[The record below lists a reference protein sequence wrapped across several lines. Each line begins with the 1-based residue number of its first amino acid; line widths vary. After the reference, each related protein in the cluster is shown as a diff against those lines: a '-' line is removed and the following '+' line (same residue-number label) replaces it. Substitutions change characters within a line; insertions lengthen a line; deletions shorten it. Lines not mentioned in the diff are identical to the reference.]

1 MNAMAHL
8 QINNLSCSYRDLKVL
23 DGVNLTLDKG
33 QVVSLI
39 GGSGSGKSTLLRVI
53 MGLTKPD
60 QGSIDIESDA
70 IDYNSPGSVR
80 SAREKIAIVFQQYNL
95 FHNMSVL
102 QNVMVTPVKVQK
114 RDPRKVREEALALL
128 AKVGLHSKSEAYPS
142 QLSGG
147 QQQRVAISRALALH
161 PHILLLDEVTSA
173 LDPELV
179 GEVLDTIR
187 TLANEGM
194 TMLLVS
200 HEMRFVREVSDQVAM
215 MDQGRII
222 EMGPPEQV
230 FDAPQNPR
238 TQAFMKKIAWH

>member
-1 MNAMAHL
+1 MAHL
-8 QINNLSCSYRDLKVL
+8 QVNNLSCSYGKLKVL
-23 DGVNLTLDKG
+23 DGVNLSLEKG

-53 MGLTKPD
+53 MGLTHPD
-60 QGSIDIESDA
+60 QGSIDIESQPV
-70 IDYNSPGSVR
+70 DYNSAASVR
-80 SAREKIAIVFQQYNL
+80 RAREKIAIVFQQYNL

-114 RDPRKVREEALALL
+114 RDADTVRQEALALL
-128 AKVGLHSKSEAYPS
+128 AKVGLQSKSSVYPG

-194 TMLLVS
+194 TMLIVS
-200 HEMRFVREVSDQVAM
+200 HEMRFVREVSDVVAM
-215 MDQGRII
+215 MDKGQII
-222 EMGPPEQV
+222 EMGPPEQL

>member
-1 MNAMAHL
+1 MAHL
-8 QINNLSCSYRDLKVL
+8 QVNNLSCSYGPLKVL
-23 DGVNLTLDKG
+23 DGVNLSLEKG

-60 QGSIDIESDA
+60 QGSIDLESQP
-70 IDYNSPGSVR
+70 IDYHSPGSVR

-114 RDPRKVREEALALL
+114 RPAAKVREEALALL
-128 AKVGLHSKSEAYPS
+128 AKVGLQSKSEVYPA

-179 GEVLDTIR
+179 GEVLDTVR

-194 TMLLVS
+194 TMLIVS

-215 MDQGRII
+215 MDKGRII

>member
-1 MNAMAHL
+1 MAHL
-8 QINNLSCSYRDLKVL
+8 QINNLSCSYGDLKVL

-53 MGLTKPD
+53 MGLTKPA

-70 IDYNSPGSVR
+70 IDYDSPVSVR
-80 SAREKIAIVFQQYNL
+80 NAREKIAIVFQQYNL
-95 FHNMSVL
+95 FHNMNVL

-114 RDPRKVREEALALL
+114 RDPGKVREEALALL
-128 AKVGLHSKSEAYPS
+128 TKVGLQSKSEVYPA

-147 QQQRVAISRALALH
+147 QQQRVAISRALALN

-194 TMLLVS
+194 TMLIVS

-222 EMGPPEQV
+222 EMGPPGQL
-230 FDAPQNPR
+230 FDSPQHPR

>member
-1 MNAMAHL
+1 MPHL
-8 QINNLSCSYRDLKVL
+8 EVKNLSCSYGHLKVL
-23 DGVNLTLDKG
+23 DGVNLSLEKG

-60 QGSIDIESDA
+60 NGGIDIEA
-70 IDYNSPGSVR
+70 QAVDYNSPGSIR

-102 QNVMVTPVKVQK
+102 QNVMVTPLKVQK
-114 RDPRKVREEALALL
+114 REEQQVRQEALALL
-128 AKVGLHSKSEAYPS
+128 AKVGLQTKSEAYPA

-161 PHILLLDEVTSA
+161 PKILLLDEVTSA

-194 TMLLVS
+194 TMLIVS
-200 HEMRFVREVSDQVAM
+200 HEMNFVREVSDVIAM
-215 MDQGRII
+215 MDGGRII
-222 EMGPPEQV
+222 EMGSPDEIFNTPK
-230 FDAPQNPR
+230 NTR
-238 TQAFMKKIAWH
+238 TQDFMKKIAWH

>member
-1 MNAMAHL
+1 MSHL
-8 QINNLSCSYRDLKVL
+8 EVKNLSCSYGHLKVL
-23 DGVNLTLDKG
+23 NGVNLSLEKG

-60 QGSIDIESDA
+60 NGGIDIEAQA
-70 IDYNSPGSVR
+70 IDYDSPSSIRG
-80 SAREKIAIVFQQYNL
+80 AREKIAIVFQQYNL

-114 RDPRKVREEALALL
+114 REEQKVRQEALALL
-128 AKVGLHSKSEAYPS
+128 AKVGLQSKSEAYPA

-161 PHILLLDEVTSA
+161 PKILLLDEVTSA

-194 TMLLVS
+194 TMLIVS
-200 HEMRFVREVSDQVAM
+200 HEMHFVREVSDVVAM
-215 MDQGRII
+215 MDGGRII
-222 EMGPPEQV
+222 EMGPPDEI
-230 FDAPQNPR
+230 FNSPKNAR
-238 TQAFMKKIAWH
+238 TQDFMKKIAWH

>member
-1 MNAMAHL
+1 MAHL
-8 QINNLSCSYRDLKVL
+8 HINNLSCSYGQLRVL
-23 DGVNLTLDKG
+23 DGVNLTLEKG

-114 RDPRKVREEALALL
+114 RHPSRVREEALALL
-128 AKVGLHSKSEAYPS
+128 AKVGLQSKSEVYPA

-147 QQQRVAISRALALH
+147 QQQRVAISRALALN

-187 TLANEGM
+187 ILANEGM
-194 TMLLVS
+194 TMLIVS

-215 MDQGRII
+215 MDKGRII
-222 EMGPPEQV
+222 EMGPPDQL

>member
-1 MNAMAHL
+1 MAHL
-8 QINNLSCSYRDLKVL
+8 QVNNLSCSYGQLKVL
-23 DGVNLTLDKG
+23 DGVNLSLEKG

-53 MGLTKPD
+53 MGLTRPD
-60 QGSIDIESDA
+60 QGSVDLEAQA
-70 IDYNSPGSVR
+70 IDYQSPGSVR

-102 QNVMVTPVKVQK
+102 QNVMVTPLKVQK
-114 RDPRKVREEALALL
+114 RNPAKVREEALALL
-128 AKVGLHSKSEAYPS
+128 AKVGLSSKAEVYPA

-194 TMLLVS
+194 TMLIVS
-200 HEMRFVREVSDQVAM
+200 HEMRFVREVSDRVAM

-222 EMGPPEQV
+222 EIGPPEQI
-230 FDAPQNPR
+230 FDAPQNSR